1 MTVPDGQGQT
11 RPISDLAASFLRTYV
26 PLGVGA
32 LLAFA
37 ATRWGLVLPVEASAG
52 VGVAATAACVAGWY
66 GLGRFLERR
75 RGDSWPA
82 VVARS
87 VARWMLGGV
96 IRQPVYAAVGDTIRV
111 IAEGK
116 ARKLP

>member
-1 MTVPDGQGQT
+1 MATAPEGDR
-11 RPISDLAASFLRTYV
+11 RPVSDLAASFLRTYV

-37 ATRWGLVLPVEASAG
+37 ATRWGLVLPSEASAG
-52 VGVAATAACVAGWY
+52 VGVAATAACVAAWY
-66 GLGRFLERR
+66 GLARFLERR
-75 RGDSWPA
+75 RGDGWPA
-82 VVARS
+82 VAART
-87 VARWMLGGV
+87 AGKWMLGGV
-96 IRQPVYAAVGDTIRV
+96 LRQPVYAAVGDTIRV